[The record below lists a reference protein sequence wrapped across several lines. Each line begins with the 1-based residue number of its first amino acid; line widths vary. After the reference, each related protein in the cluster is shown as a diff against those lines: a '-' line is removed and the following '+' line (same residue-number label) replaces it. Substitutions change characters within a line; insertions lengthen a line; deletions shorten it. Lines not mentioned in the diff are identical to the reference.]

1 VRCSSVSSVCGWFRS
16 ERPRVTGVKRPG
28 NEAGDS
34 LPSSAEVRN
43 EWNCTSLPPI
53 CVCSVCLDIKSLR
66 VLTVIIIASFKLRE
80 R

>member
-1 VRCSSVSSVCGWFRS
+1 MRGSSVSSVCGWFRS

-43 EWNCTSLPPI
+43 EWSCTSLPPHMR
-53 CVCSVCLDIKSLR
+53 L
-66 VLTVIIIASFKLRE
+66 
-80 R
+80 